1 VSTAAGSATTLAG
14 RRDLRRY
21 SRHLLIPE
29 VGLAGQERLSAARV
43 LVVGAGGLGSPVL
56 AYLAAAGVGRILVI
70 DDDTVDVTN
79 LQRQILYDTA
89 DVGESKALRAA
100 ERLRALNPQI
110 AIDPLAMRL
119 DASNARDLVRLVD
132 VVVDGSDT
140 FSTRYLVNDA
150 CVLEGKPDV
159 HGAIFRFDGQV
170 SIFGAPGGPCYR
182 CLYPEAPP
190 EHLVPTCSEG
200 GVLGVLAGIVG
211 SFQAAETLKLLLG
224 IGSPLIGRLL
234 LIDAL
239 DARVRDVRIERDP
252 ACPLCGDA
260 PSIREIGAAPP
271 REEPERTVPDLDL
284 DGLDAALAA
293 GAVVLDVR
301 EPHERALGEVPGAVA
316 IPATVLEARMHEL
329 DTARTY
335 VVACRIGSKSR
346 WAAER
351 LKEAGFGRVY
361 HLRDGLLALAARDAS
376 FDLF

>member
-1 VSTAAGSATTLAG
+1 
-14 RRDLRRY
+14 
-21 SRHLLIPE
+21 
-29 VGLAGQERLSAARV
+29 
-43 LVVGAGGLGSPVL
+43 
-56 AYLAAAGVGRILVI
+56 
-70 DDDTVDVTN
+70 
-79 LQRQILYDTA
+79 
-89 DVGESKALRAA
+89 
-100 ERLRALNPQI
+100 
-110 AIDPLAMRL
+110 
-119 DASNARDLVRLVD
+119 
-132 VVVDGSDT
+132 
-140 FSTRYLVNDA
+140 
-150 CVLEGKPDV
+150 
-159 HGAIFRFDGQV
+159 
-170 SIFGAPGGPCYR
+170 
-182 CLYPEAPP
+182 
-190 EHLVPTCSEG
+190 
-200 GVLGVLAGIVG
+200 VLGVLAGIVG

-252 ACPLCGDA
+252 SCPLCGDA
-260 PSIREIGAAPP
+260 PSIREIGAAPA
-271 REEPERTVPDLDL
+271 REEPVRTVPDLDL

-293 GAVVLDVR
+293 GAIVLDVR